1 MNQLKTKLVREITTH
16 YSSAHLPSS
25 STPILP
31 TIFDFENHH
40 FKQAHE
46 HKAQNTLTYK
56 PKISHKP
63 KTHIHR
69 SKAHTY
75 PSTNSLGQTTHSS
88 QQETPITQPHNG
100 TFIEVDYCDS
110 QSPFN
115 RCHPPTPVYHFIDY
129 DSNYPLHLITTHK
142 SIIPKPNHPF
152 H

>member
-75 PSTNSLGQTTHSS
+75 PSTNSLGQTTH
-88 QQETPITQPHNG
+88 QP
-100 TFIEVDYCDS
+100 T
-110 QSPFN
+110 
-115 RCHPPTPVYHFIDY
+115 HPNKRHPSLNHIMA
-129 DSNYPLHLITTHK
+129 PLLKLTIV
-142 SIIPKPNHPF
+142 IPNHPSIDATHQLLF
-152 H
+152 TISLIMTAIIPSISSQPTSL